1 MRWCALLLIAPCLV
15 GQGLA
20 QEGRLDKVREE
31 VNRPSEDSPPSK
43 DKSRSDTEED
53 DSAEGDLVGLAV
65 LAPFALPHLAL
76 NDDFSRD
83 SYFPYFPYQNDHPG
97 YLRFD
102 YADADE
108 HIRLRHWAG
117 RVSLENGN
125 DFDGLNRMSG
135 AVSLETNLR
144 LGVQARF
151 DYMHERLSCGCTDDM
166 FLGATDV
173 TYRFAQSSNMQ
184 MYAGLGFRWMDD
196 HGWTRYG
203 FNSTYGA
210 DIFPVKPLVLSLS
223 IEAGT
228 LGHAG
233 VFRARGTVGVLY
245 QRFELFGGYD
255 YLSIGG
261 IDLQGPLVG
270 LRLWF

>member
-1 MRWCALLLIAPCLV
+1 MRWSAVVLIATCLV
-15 GQGLA
+15 GQGSA
-20 QEGRLDKVREE
+20 QEGRLQKVRDA
-31 VNRPSEDSPPSK
+31 VNRPSEDSPDSK
-43 DKSRSDTEED
+43 DKSGSNSEED
-53 DSAEGDLVGLAV
+53 DSGLGDLFSLAV

-76 NDDFSRD
+76 HDDFSRD
-83 SYFPYFPYQNDHPG
+83 SYFPHFPYEHDQPG

-102 YADADE
+102 FADPDE

-125 DFDGLNRMSG
+125 DFDGLNRTSG
-135 AVSLETNLR
+135 QILLESNLR

-151 DYMHERLSCGCTDDM
+151 EYLNERLPCGCTDDF
-166 FLGATDV
+166 FLGSTEL
-173 TYRFAQSSNMQ
+173 TYRFAQSCNMQ

-196 HGWTRYG
+196 HGWNRYG

-210 DIFPVKPLVLSLS
+210 DIFPVKPMVLSLS
-223 IEAGT
+223 MDAGT

-245 QRFELFGGYD
+245 QGFELFTGYD
-255 YLSIGG
+255 YLNIGG
-261 IDLQGPLVG
+261 VDLQGPLVG